1 MNASILVTT
10 DNTAH
15 LTAEDVAAFL
25 DRHQTAAERAA
36 VEAHLADCRLCRDE
50 VTSVRRLVRPGPT
63 VRRVLIPAGLAAA
76 AAVVFIALTLGRGP
90 EPTADRVRSQTTSVE
105 AGGSIVTRLPADG
118 DTISPVK
125 PAMVWS
131 AIAGEPT
138 YRFTLTDA
146 SGQPLWTSTTTDTS
160 VTVPPQ
166 VILQSRQTY
175 FWYVDAQRANGRA
188 ASTGVRRFKT
198 P

>member
-1 MNASILVTT
+1 MNTSILVTT
-10 DNTAH
+10 DNTTH

-25 DRHQTAAERAA
+25 DRHITAAERAA
-36 VEAHLADCRLCRDE
+36 VEAHLAECRLCRDE
-50 VTSVRRLVRPGPT
+50 VTSVRRLMRTGPT

-76 AAVVFIALTLGRGP
+76 AAVAFIALTLGRGP
-90 EPTADRVRSQTTSVE
+90 EPSPDRVRSPTTLE
-105 AGGSIVTRLPADG
+105 ANGSIVTRLPADG
-118 DTISPVK
+118 DTISLVK

-188 ASTGVRRFKT
+188 ASTGVRRFQT

>member
-1 MNASILVTT
+1 MNTSILVTT
-10 DNTAH
+10 DNTTH

-25 DRHQTAAERAA
+25 DRHITAAERAA
-36 VEAHLADCRLCRDE
+36 VEAHLAECRLCRDE
-50 VTSVRRLVRPGPT
+50 VTSVRRLMRTGPT

-76 AAVVFIALTLGRGP
+76 AAVAFIALTLGRGP
-90 EPTADRVRSQTTSVE
+90 EPTADRVRSPTTLE
-105 AGGSIVTRLPADG
+105 ANGSIVTRLPADG
-118 DTISPVK
+118 DTISLVK

-160 VTVPPQ
+160 VTLPSQ
-166 VILQSRQTY
+166 VILQPQQTY